1 MFNFNFMK
9 HFFIVIFFFLISRSV
24 FAEAFFSLKEVS
36 NIYMQPSVD
45 SPIIYP
51 IEQGKELILK
61 KNQDDWANVLDEKT
75 GLVGWIQKDFISKN
89 KPKNVVKTNNYETS
103 FKIFLKREL
112 WK

>member
-9 HFFIVIFFFLISRSV
+9 HFIVIFFFLISRSV

-61 KNQDDWANVLDEKT
+61 KIKMIGQM
-75 GLVGWIQKDFISKN
+75 S
-89 KPKNVVKTNNYETS
+89 
-103 FKIFLKREL
+103 
-112 WK
+112 